1 MFQDVSIGKTFYN
14 PFPWLLWRGGHASWP
29 VMTFVIG
36 EMTWSSPFFPWTS
49 QFLLVQV
56 APIFS
61 FLVFEIFSFSSTNI
75 FFILFWGFQ
84 NSLPVYDRRASTLV
98 KYEPEWCGGILTAR
112 RLPGWS
118 LRCVLSSLPFF
129 TNTLSGVHMEV
140 FTEKRGTPKNHPNF
154 SRVFHYKSSILGSPH
169 FWKPPY
175 IYIYVYVIC
184 VFCKESLTCCTRSW
198 KTRYSFPGRM
208 VLSQIYSRWY
218 WWNLVACSRSLELWI
233 LHDCPMAHAFII
245 FIIFITF
252 HLSLPI
258 LSVPIP
264 NYSPC
269 SMHCGCYC
277 YSIASPIVIW

>member
-140 FTEKRGTPKNHPNF
+140 FTERGVPPKIILILVGFSIINHP
-154 SRVFHYKSSILGSPH
+154 
-169 FWKPPY
+169 FWGLPISGNLHIY
-175 IYIYVYVIC
+175 IYICIC
-184 VFCKESLTCCTRSW
+184 DMCILQRVPYMLYTE
-198 KTRYSFPGRM
+198 
-208 VLSQIYSRWY
+208 
-218 WWNLVACSRSLELWI
+218 LENKI
-233 LHDCPMAHAFII
+233 
-245 FIIFITF
+245 
-252 HLSLPI
+252 
-258 LSVPIP
+258 
-264 NYSPC
+264 
-269 SMHCGCYC
+269 
-277 YSIASPIVIW
+277 